1 MMNWK
6 ALLLELP
13 IKILRPRYRDLGGF
27 EVKGKME
34 EMEEMVEGRVFWLN
48 LREDLEVFMA

>member
-13 IKILRPRYRDLGGF
+13 IKIGRPRYRDLGGF

-48 LREDLEVFMA
+48 MREDLEVFMA